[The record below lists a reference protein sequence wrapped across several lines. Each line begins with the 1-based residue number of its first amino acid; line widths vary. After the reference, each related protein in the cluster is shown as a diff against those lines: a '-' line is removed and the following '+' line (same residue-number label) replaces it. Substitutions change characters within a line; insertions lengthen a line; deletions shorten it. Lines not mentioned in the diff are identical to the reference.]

1 MLRIKQWTLVELSR
15 SLQLLVLGLKIIQ
28 TCLKIIKTTGFALG
42 GLAVGSWLWLIR
54 GASGAYW
61 RLFVFESLRGDCLL
75 RHIGGNKQISL
86 LWTSFFSNF
95 LLQVMICCGEASGW
109 LGLGSLF
116 CFARWLK
123 LTEIYLVIFII
134 SAFCILLGLNLLG
147 GLGFKNGLPAK
158 LLVSDA
164 FTGDAYIDELISATL
179 ASRSQLR
186 EAWCALRVIEQ
197 YLVLEGEAWLACR
210 MGFSHWYGFMD
221 LDSGFWKLLL
231 HFTSPF
237 NLNFY

>member
-1 MLRIKQWTLVELSR
+1 MLGIKEWTLIELSR
-15 SLQLLVLGLKIIQ
+15 SLQLLVLGLKIVQ

-42 GLAVGSWLWLIR
+42 GLAIGSWMWFIR

-61 RLFVFESLRGDCLL
+61 RLSVFESLRGHCLL
-75 RHIGGNKQISL
+75 RHIGCNKQIAL
-86 LWTSFFSNF
+86 LWTSFFCNF
-95 LLQVMICCGEASGW
+95 LLQVMICCAEASGW
-109 LGLGSLF
+109 LRLRSLF
-116 CFARWLK
+116 FLASWLK
-123 LTEIYLVIFII
+123 LTEIHLVIFII

-147 GLGFKNGLPAK
+147 GLDFKNGLPAK
-158 LLVSDA
+158 LLVTEA
-164 FTGDAYIDELISATL
+164 FTGDAYIDQLISATL

-210 MGFSHWYGFMD
+210 IGFSHWYGFMD

-231 HFTSPF
+231 H
-237 NLNFY
+237 